1 MPVELY
7 KAGNVCKI
15 GSEHAHQTRLKV
27 FSMKNRSAMAA
38 GKRYQATVYP
48 GKETRYHY
56 KVKEEL
62 KIRPFKSSVPP
73 PPEEL
78 VNYLNRIGREY
89 PFCVCFKYK
98 SHDPL

>member
-1 MPVELY
+1 MV
-7 KAGNVCKI
+7 
-15 GSEHAHQTRLKV
+15 
-27 FSMKNRSAMAA
+27 A
-38 GKRYQATVYP
+38 GKRFEATVFP

-62 KIRPFKSSVPP
+62 KTRPCKYSVPP
-73 PPEEL
+73 PSSAW

-98 SHDPL
+98 THDPL